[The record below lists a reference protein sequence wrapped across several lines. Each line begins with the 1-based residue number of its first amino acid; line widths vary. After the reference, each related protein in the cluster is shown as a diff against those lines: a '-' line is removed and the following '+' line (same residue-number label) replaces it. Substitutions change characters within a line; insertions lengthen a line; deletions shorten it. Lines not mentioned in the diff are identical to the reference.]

1 MLLKNRDRDHANETL
16 QLVAKKILMMD
27 LANSATISK
36 AIINSNTDKAF
47 LWRFVPRTLK
57 NKNILNFLNLAI
69 FLKQKVQIWPKTG
82 CASKFLKMKIS
93 NPKRSRVLKVG
104 TKPLIET

>member
-1 MLLKNRDRDHANETL
+1 MAQKM
-16 QLVAKKILMMD
+16 LMMD

-36 AIINSNTDKAF
+36 AIINSNSDKAY
-47 LWRFVPRTLK
+47 LWRFVLRTVK
-57 NKNILNFLNLAI
+57 NKNIKEFLNLGI